1 MAEQDKIHI
10 GAFSFDP
17 LKKMPKRAGDVAAL
31 RRAAPKGRRRRLVQ
45 FKKSLSLADREALQ
59 RKHRLRLTDYIPNR
73 AFVEELDEIQLARL
87 SKEDAFRAS
96 VPYVP
101 AFKISPMI
109 SAVDHRTPERLEM
122 DGLWIEIVL
131 FPEARLTTIRKSLKS
146 RGALEVQVRDD
157 RKSGGQLR
165 LRCIVDDKTV
175 VAELAAID
183 DIRWIEE
190 IAETIDDNSAA
201 ATTIQSGTPG
211 TGSIW
216 DRGLH
221 GEGQII
227 GVLDSAPL
235 DINHCFFRDTT
246 NNTPG
251 GGHRKV
257 VALRNL
263 SATAA
268 GGHGTFVS
276 GCAAGDDLNTPG
288 IAVRR
293 GGAWAA
299 RLVSGN
305 RRDFTFNSLLTE
317 LNLAATSGA
326 TIHTN
331 SWHDNTAGAGNP
343 ATYNQNAADVDT
355 FTWNNEDHLVL
366 GSAGNNG
373 EEQGPPG
380 TAKNAIC
387 VSAAQSDPN
396 EMNFGDGNP
405 GPTADGRRKPDLM
418 TVGCQIQS
426 AMVNTACGTGSRSPC
441 ATSYATP
448 HAAAAA
454 ALIRQ
459 YYTEGW
465 YPTGTP
471 QAADALIP
479 SGALLKATLIN
490 ATIDMTGI
498 AGYPSANEG
507 WGLVRLEN
515 ALHFPNSSRTLCV
528 WDVRNAGG
536 LMTGDTAEYRVD
548 VVNGTEQ
555 LKITLAWTEPP
566 STAGAANPMVNNL
579 DLEVIS
585 PSGARTFLGNQFA
598 SGASVQGGTPDTNNN
613 VEMVLINDPT
623 PGYWT
628 VRVVGADVNVGNPGQ
643 GYALV
648 ASGELAKHKEEE
660 KMGMAKL
667 NIFVSAL
674 DDPCGI
680 SDRTWY
686 ITIYDCDGNVLE
698 WCGERY
704 AVMRAPCG
712 HLEVKVPPGCYYIK
726 GVWSYWQ
733 VRGGFRAGYRAS
745 HFTDAA
751 IVQACCEQTTC
762 VKLFNPKV
770 HRCGLTLLEAF
781 EDLARQRLVPPA
793 ALKQVT
799 YAVRGALGRVKD
811 PPRKKFEL
819 GHAKDFERLAKEH
832 RE

>member
-1 MAEQDKIHI
+1 MSNERFTIHI
-10 GAFSFDP
+10 GRFAFDP
-17 LKKMPKRAGDVAAL
+17 LKTTTELDDKFAIAKRTPAKSRYQV
-31 RRAAPKGRRRRLVQ
+31 VQ
-45 FKKSLSLADREALQ
+45 FNQSLNRAERAALQ

-73 AFVEELDEIQLARL
+73 AFIEKLDNKQLEKL
-87 SKEDAFRAS
+87 SAEGVFRAS
-96 VPYVP
+96 VPYVS
-101 AFKISPMI
+101 AFKVSPTI
-109 SAVDHRTPERLEM
+109 GTVAHRTPERREM
-122 DGLWIEIVL
+122 TGLWIEIIL
-131 FPEARLTTIRKSLKS
+131 FPEAALSKARKWLNGE
-146 RGALEVQVRDD
+146 GARELQVLDD

-165 LRCIVDDKTV
+165 LRCIVADEDTI
-175 VAELAAID
+175 ERLAD
-183 DIRWIEE
+183 LEDVRWIEE
-190 IAETIDDNSAA
+190 VAETVEDNSAA
-201 ATTIQSGTPG
+201 ATTIQSGTAAV
-211 TGSIW
+211 GSIW
-216 DRGLH
+216 NRGLH
-221 GEGQII
+221 GEAQII

-235 DINHCFFRDTT
+235 DINHCFFRDTV

-251 GGHRKV
+251 AAHRKV

-263 SATAA
+263 SGTTA

-276 GCAAGDDLNTPG
+276 GCAAGDDLNVPG
-288 IAVRR
+288 AAIRR

-305 RRDFTFNSLLTE
+305 RRDFAFNSLLTE
-317 LNLAATSGA
+317 LNAAATAGA
-326 TIHTN
+326 SIHTN

-366 GSAGNNG
+366 GSAGYNG

-426 AMVNTACGTGSRSPC
+426 ATVNTTCGTGPRSAC

-465 YPTGTP
+465 YPTGVRQP
-471 QAADALIP
+471 ADAITP

-490 ATIDMTGI
+490 TTIDMTGI
-498 AGYPSANEG
+498 PGYPSASEG

-515 ALHFPNSSRTLCV
+515 ALHFAGNSRTLCV
-528 WDVRNAGG
+528 WDIRNADG
-536 LMTGDTAEYRVD
+536 LTTSDTAEHRVD
-548 VVNGTEQ
+548 VVNGTQQ
-555 LKITLAWTEPP
+555 LKITLVWTEPP
-566 STAGAANPMVNNL
+566 GTAGAANPVINNL

-585 PSGARTFLGNQFA
+585 PSGARKFLGNRFA
-598 SGASVQGGTPDTNNN
+598 SGASVTGGTPDTINN

-623 PGYWT
+623 PGFWT

-648 ASGELAKHKEEE
+648 ATGELAKQKEEDT
-660 KMGMAKL
+660 MGMAKL
-667 NIFVSAL
+667 NIFVSEL

-686 ITIYDCDGNVLE
+686 ITIYDCDGKVLE

-726 GVWSYWQ
+726 GVWSYWR
-733 VRGGFRAGYRAS
+733 VRGGYRAN

-751 IVQACCEQTTC
+751 IVQACCEETTC
-762 VKLFNPKV
+762 VKLFNPSV
-770 HRCGLTLLEAF
+770 HRCGLILLMAL
-781 EDLARQRLVPPA
+781 EDLVLQKVLKPA
-793 ALKQVT
+793 QLKTVAGALHGALK
-799 YAVRGALGRVKD
+799 AIRKA
-811 PPRKKFEL
+811 PRRKFEL
-819 GHAKDFERLAKEH
+819 GHPRDFDRLA
-832 RE
+832 REKDND

>member
-1 MAEQDKIHI
+1 MSKESFTIHI
-10 GAFSFDP
+10 GRFAFDP
-17 LKKMPKRAGDVAAL
+17 LKTTKKLNDEFARAKLEPSKSHYLV
-31 RRAAPKGRRRRLVQ
+31 VQ
-45 FKKSLSLADREALQ
+45 FNKSLDRAERDALQ
-59 RKHRLRLTDYIPNR
+59 RKHGLKLSDYIPNR
-73 AFVEELDEIQLARL
+73 AFIEKLTKKQLKRL
-87 SKEDAFRAS
+87 ASEDLFRAS
-96 VPYVP
+96 VPYVS
-101 AFKISPMI
+101 AFKVSPSI
-109 SAVDHRTPERLEM
+109 GKVKHRTPERREM
-122 DGLWIEIVL
+122 EGFWIEIIF
-131 FPEARLTTIRKSLKS
+131 FPETVLSKARNWLKGKGIREL
-146 RGALEVQVRDD
+146 QVLDD

-165 LRCIVDDKTV
+165 LRCTV
-175 VAELAAID
+175 ADRDTIEGLAD
-183 DIRWIEE
+183 LEEVRWIEE
-190 IAETIDDNSAA
+190 VAEIIEDNTTA
-201 ATTIQSGTPG
+201 ATTIQSGTAG
-211 TGSIW
+211 VGSVW

-221 GEGQII
+221 GEAQII

-235 DINHCFFRDTT
+235 DINHCFFRDAV

-251 GGHRKV
+251 PAHRKV

-263 SATAA
+263 SATPA

-276 GCAAGDDLNTPG
+276 GCAAGDDLNLPG
-288 IAVRR
+288 ANIRR

-305 RRDFTFNSLLTE
+305 RRDFAFNSLLTE
-317 LNLAATSGA
+317 LNAAATAGA

-405 GPTADGRRKPDLM
+405 GPTADGRLKPDLM

-426 AMVNTACGTGSRSPC
+426 ATVNTACGTGPRSAC

-471 QAADALIP
+471 QNADAFIP
-479 SGALLKATLIN
+479 SGALVKATLIN
-490 ATIDMTGI
+490 TTIDMTGI
-498 AGYPSANEG
+498 PGYPSANEG
-507 WGLVRLEN
+507 WGLVRLED
-515 ALHFPNSSRTLCV
+515 ALHFAGNSRTLCV
-528 WDVRNAGG
+528 WDVRNADG
-536 LMTGDTAEYRVD
+536 LYTGEAAEHRVD
-548 VVNGTEQ
+548 VVNGTQQ
-555 LKITLAWTEPP
+555 LKVTLAWTEPP
-566 STAGAANPMVNNL
+566 GTAGAANPVINNL

-585 PSGARTFLGNQFA
+585 PSGTHTFLGNRFA
-598 SGASVQGGTPDTNNN
+598 SGASVTGGTPDTINN
-613 VEMVLINDPT
+613 VEMVLINDPA

-648 ASGELAKHKEEE
+648 ATGELAKQKEEDA
-660 KMGMAKL
+660 MGMAKL
-667 NIFVSAL
+667 NIFVSEL

-686 ITIYDCDGNVLE
+686 ITIYDCDGKVLE

-726 GVWSYWQ
+726 GVWSYWR
-733 VRGGFRAGYRAS
+733 VPGGYRAN

-762 VKLFNPKV
+762 VKLFNPSV
-770 HRCGLTLLEAF
+770 HRCGLILLMAL
-781 EDLARQRLVPPA
+781 EDLILQKVIKRAQFKSVAGPLRRLLKAIGKVP
-793 ALKQVT
+793 
-799 YAVRGALGRVKD
+799 RR
-811 PPRKKFEL
+811 KFEL
-819 GHAKDFERLAKEH
+819 GHTGDFDRLTEEKDND
-832 RE
+832 